1 MTNFRCSS
9 PFRVRPFGLMTTAAV
24 AVVLAGTAAHAF
36 EVGHSRLLSASGEPL
51 RISIPLTQLHQ
62 NDLDSL
68 RITPAE
74 LPAWQAAQL
83 SPPVALSSLE
93 FSIEPGHTPNSRLIQ
108 VSSSQVLEQPIA
120 DLLIDIHTAQGTK
133 RHQVSLL
140 ASRGGPAL
148 ATRKK
153 VAAPL
158 ADSETTSTTSPAPGA
173 SADGA
178 STALIIVRPGDT
190 MTAIAQ
196 RHAVTGVSM
205 YQLMMALQRA
215 NPDAFINDNVNLV
228 KAESRLA
235 MPDSEALTALSDRE
249 ARRLFHQHLV
259 AYTQGTAI
267 EDVAAMDTHQPTQ
280 IQQSPDTSDEA
291 AETPDS
297 RQATE
302 ESLNSVASSEAQ
314 PSLDAA
320 AEALADDN
328 EETFTDEIL
337 ENGVSDSGVST
348 ETTTADIRHDELR
361 LSRAPTATHPSPSF
375 SDFERHWQTGQPGDL
390 LTPPPHGMITAHSVS
405 DIAPETHADGDAE
418 PSVAS
423 EPDYRDDDAVATDK
437 ALTDAKQRVS
447 QLEENVKNLNKAL
460 QSQGSAAH
468 EAVLEGAASLRQS
481 FGEVADAVSDV
492 AQSIE
497 REFSDDPI
505 EEDVTDAD
513 TALDASGDASEK
525 TPVATATKRMESWV
539 NKHMNGVLLGGL
551 GVIIL
556 LLVWILRLL
565 SRRKHDAPAAITPE
579 MVQEKLDQINLDL
592 QEPTVDS
599 SQKSS

>member
-1 MTNFRCSS
+1 MTNFRRSS

-36 EVGHSRLLSASGEPL
+36 EIGHSRLLSASGEPL

-62 NDLDSL
+62 NDLESL
-68 RITPAE
+68 RITAAE

-93 FSIEPGHTPNSRLIQ
+93 FSIEAGHTPNSRLIQ
-108 VSSSQVLEQPIA
+108 VSSSQVFEQPIA

-140 ASRGGPAL
+140 ASKGGPAL

-158 ADSETTSTTSPAPGA
+158 ADAETTSTSSSAPAAPV
-173 SADGA
+173 DDA
-178 STALIIVRPGDT
+178 STSLIIVRPGDT

-196 RHAVTGVSM
+196 RHAVAGVSM

-215 NPDAFINDNVNLV
+215 NPDAFINNNVNLV

-235 MPDSEALTALSDRE
+235 MPDSEALTAISDRE

-259 AYTQGTAI
+259 AYTQGKAI
-267 EDVAAMDTHQPTQ
+267 EDVATIDTSQPTQ
-280 IQQSPDTSDEA
+280 IQDSANASDEA
-291 AETPDS
+291 VETPDS
-297 RQATE
+297 QQAAE
-302 ESLNSVASSEAQ
+302 ESLHSAASSETQ
-314 PSLDAA
+314 PSLHAPA
-320 AEALADDN
+320 
-328 EETFTDEIL
+328 ETFTDEIL
-337 ENGVSDSGVST
+337 ANGVSDSGVST

-405 DIAPETHADGDAE
+405 DIAPETHTDADAE